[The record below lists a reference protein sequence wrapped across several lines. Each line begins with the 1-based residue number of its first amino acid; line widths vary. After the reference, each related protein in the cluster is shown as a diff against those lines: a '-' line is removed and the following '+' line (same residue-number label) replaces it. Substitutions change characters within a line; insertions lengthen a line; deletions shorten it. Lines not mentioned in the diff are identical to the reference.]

1 MGAGEL
7 REIDPPEVGIPDIYI
22 NEYKYI
28 EMMLEYHECEKT
40 THGLIIS

>member
-22 NEYKYI
+22 NKYKYI
-28 EMMLEYHECEKT
+28 ENDVK
-40 THGLIIS
+40 IS